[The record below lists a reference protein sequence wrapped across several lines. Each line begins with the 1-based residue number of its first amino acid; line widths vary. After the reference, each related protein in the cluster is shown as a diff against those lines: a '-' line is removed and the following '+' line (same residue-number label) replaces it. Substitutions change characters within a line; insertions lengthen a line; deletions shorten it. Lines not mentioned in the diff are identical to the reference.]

1 MSLFYRGGV
10 CSEVGKKLRET
21 ISTPTQSCMSFGSES
36 KACTAFR
43 AEQAASNGN
52 APALDVEIMDL
63 DTMATAGVT
72 GQARWFLTPLDGK
85 PAGL

>member
-1 MSLFYRGGV
+1 
-10 CSEVGKKLRET
+10 
-21 ISTPTQSCMSFGSES
+21 MSFGIES

-52 APALDVEIMDL
+52 APALELEIMDY

-72 GQARWFLTPLDGK
+72 GPARGFLSPLDGK
-85 PAGL
+85 LVGP